1 MVGVSGKDGPLNG
14 SLSWVRKLLDN
25 HKDIED
31 VTDVVGNI
39 KSDLVP
45 KEIFTLTPK
54 GDVISLPTGSTVI
67 DFAYAIHTELGHHM
81 MGAKVNGKIVPMNYK
96 LKTGEIVDIISTHES
111 EKGPDREWL
120 NVVKTSE
127 ARNKIRQW
135 FKKEC
140 KEENILEGKAE
151 VKLELKKNKIFVPEE
166 ELEKFLSPILEQNHC
181 KTINDF
187 FAAVGY
193 GGVQLWRLMP
203 RLKNE
208 YSKRKKIE
216 QRTSRKEKQ
225 FAINKNKLS
234 PTNNS
239 DAIIVE
245 DMKNCFVKISKCCDP
260 VPGDNIVGFITKGYG
275 VSVHRCDC
283 KNILNHSSKKEDLCR
298 LANVSWAENILD
310 YFDTKIEIIANNDP
324 DFLSDVSNKLIS
336 IHLKYK
342 SMNIKILE
350 DNKMSLTIEA
360 KVKNLD
366 HLMFILK
373 SFSHIKNILSI
384 KRI

>member
-1 MVGVSGKDGPLNG
+1 MTKLILATPEEKYRILKEFEQQQTLEDFKFI
-14 SLSWVRKLLDN
+14 SLSELIELFYGTYRDDYLLEMQ
-25 HKDIED
+25 KR
-31 VTDVVGNI
+31 GY
-39 KSDLVP
+39 
-45 KEIFTLTPK
+45 
-54 GDVISLPTGSTVI
+54 LPSV
-67 DFAYAIHTELGHHM
+67 A
-81 MGAKVNGKIVPMNYK
+81 
-96 LKTGEIVDIISTHES
+96 
-111 EKGPDREWL
+111 
-120 NVVKTSE
+120 
-127 ARNKIRQW
+127 
-135 FKKEC
+135 
-140 KEENILEGKAE
+140 
-151 VKLELKKNKIFVPEE
+151 
-166 ELEKFLSPILEQNHC
+166 
-181 KTINDF
+181 ND
-187 FAAVGY
+187 
-193 GGVQLWRLMP
+193 
-203 RLKNE
+203 LKNVLW
-208 YSKRKKIE
+208 YVKDSKREKIE

-373 SFSHIKNILSI
+373 SFSHIKNTLSI